1 MTTES
6 MCIKLDSAYSE
17 YVIRSAA
24 SWTFSALNNFP
35 EISNK
40 SGEWCLVFKEPI
52 SSQMKSKF
60 ECYINDYR
68 LRELIDSSTN
78 QDRQKIISRALRSV
92 YEQDALDD

>member
-60 ECYINDYR
+60 ELVSKNKS
-68 LRELIDSSTN
+68 LRNYFFCGILLDWMLKCRRILELGDNIG
-78 QDRQKIISRALRSV
+78 
-92 YEQDALDD
+92 